1 MNHTKLQSMARNICA
16 VACVAAVISGC
27 ATTPMPTDRIAL
39 ARSAIER
46 AQRVDADELAPVQ
59 LRAAREKLTAAEA
72 SPHTSTGAI
81 VAGRLAAEA
90 EIDARVAEASA
101 RAARS
106 ERAAAEQDRNLDAL
120 RTEANHN
127 AANN

>member
-1 MNHTKLQSMARNICA
+1 MYHLQYPSMVRQICA
-16 VACVAAVISGC
+16 AACLAAVVAGC
-27 ATTPMPTDRIAL
+27 ATTPMPVDRIAL

-59 LRAAREKLTAAEA
+59 LREAREKLTAAEA
-72 SPHTSTGAI
+72 SPQTSAGAI
-81 VAGRLAAEA
+81 AAGRLADEA
-90 EIDARVAEASA
+90 EVEARVAEASA

-106 ERAAAEQDRNLDAL
+106 ERAAAEQDRNLEAL
-120 RTEANHN
+120 RAEANHN